1 MRIAL
6 ATRDQDLMEQVS
18 AMAQRCGAGM
28 DTSVGAVRLLGAR
41 EFEIRLIE
49 CRLLDARQEPT
60 LGGIELGADDWLL
73 MLQERLPDAGVGLR
87 LFCVPTARRGELLDR
102 IEEVLPRRAWMR
114 DAAEQ
119 ILGDTPSVRRV
130 KEQIRRVARFRDV
143 SVLVLGETGTGKE
156 LVAEAVHQLASG
168 DRDPFVAINCAAIP
182 AELFE
187 SELFGHEAGAYTG
200 ARGARVGLLEAAGS
214 GTVFLDEVGEMPP
227 QLQPK
232 LLRALETREFRRI
245 GANTSVPLK
254 ARVIS
259 ATNRGFGNDDSSLRL
274 DLQFRLAGFTIVLP
288 PLRERLEDIELLAKH
303 FVESFGE
310 RQGIHGC
317 GISSEALSALREH
330 SWPGNVR
337 ELRSTLDHAA
347 ILCGG
352 TVIDAATVRAA
363 MAQLQRYAPGGSLE
377 VSTED
382 RPSRRPS
389 VSPPP
394 LLSGE
399 RVRGLLTENSG
410 LRDIERDLILSAF
423 EESGRNLSKT
433 SRLLGLPRTTLRAKL
448 RRYGAL

>member
-1 MRIAL
+1 M
-6 ATRDQDLMEQVS
+6 
-18 AMAQRCGAGM
+18 GP
-28 DTSVGAVRLLGAR
+28 VRLLAAKD
-41 EFEIRLIE
+41 FEVRVIE
-49 CRLLDARQEPT
+49 CRLLDARQEPS
-60 LGGIELGADDWLL
+60 LGGVELGPDDWLL
-73 MLQERLPDAGVGLR
+73 MLQESLPDGGVGLR
-87 LFCVPTARRGELLDR
+87 MFCVPTHRRGEILDR
-102 IEEVLPRRAWMR
+102 IEEVLPRRAWTR

-119 ILGDTPSVRRV
+119 ILGDTPSIRRV

-214 GTVFLDEVGEMPP
+214 GTVFLDEVGEMPL

-245 GANTSVPLK
+245 GANSNVPLK

-259 ATNRGFGNDDSSLRL
+259 ATNRGFGDDDSSLRL

-288 PLRERLEDIELLAKH
+288 PLRERLEDVEVLARH
-303 FVESFGE
+303 FVESFAE
-310 RQGIHGC
+310 RQGISGC
-317 GISSEALSALREH
+317 GINAEALATLREH
-330 SWPGNVR
+330 AWPGNVR

-352 TVIDAATVRAA
+352 AVIDGGAVRSA
-363 MAQLQRYAPGGSLE
+363 MNQLQRFAPTNAQPAQDE
-377 VSTED
+377 Q
-382 RPSRRPS
+382 PARRSS
-389 VSPPP
+389 VPAPP

-399 RVRGLLTENSG
+399 RVRGLLSENSG

-423 EESGRNLSKT
+423 EDSGRNLSKT

>member
-6 ATRDQDLMEQVS
+6 ATRDQDLIEQIS
-18 AMAQRCGAGM
+18 AMAQRCGAEVDG
-28 DTSVGAVRLLGAR
+28 SVGPLRLLSSRDYDA
-41 EFEIRLIE
+41 RLIE
-49 CRLLDARQEPT
+49 CRLLDARQEPS
-60 LGGIELGADDWLL
+60 LGGVELGPDDWLL
-73 MLQERLPDAGVGLR
+73 LLRESLPDGGVGMR
-87 LFCVPTARRGELLDR
+87 LYVVPTHRRGELLDR
-102 IEEVLPRRAWMR
+102 IEEVLPRRAWIR

-119 ILGDTPSVRRV
+119 ILGDTPAIRRV
-130 KEQIRRVARFRDV
+130 EEQIRRVARFRDI

-214 GTVFLDEVGEMPP
+214 GTVFLDEVGEMPM

-259 ATNRGFGNDDSSLRL
+259 ATNRGFGDDDSSLRL

-288 PLRERLEDIELLAKH
+288 PLRERLEDIEVLARH
-303 FVESFGE
+303 FVESFAE

-317 GISSEALSALREH
+317 GINSEALAALRDH

-352 TVIDAATVRAA
+352 TLIDASTVRSA
-363 MAQLQRYAPGGSLE
+363 MNQLQRYAPGQQQPSE
-377 VSTED
+377 E
-382 RPSRRPS
+382 RPSRRSS
-389 VSPPP
+389 VAPPN

-399 RVRGLLTENSG
+399 RVRGLLSENSG